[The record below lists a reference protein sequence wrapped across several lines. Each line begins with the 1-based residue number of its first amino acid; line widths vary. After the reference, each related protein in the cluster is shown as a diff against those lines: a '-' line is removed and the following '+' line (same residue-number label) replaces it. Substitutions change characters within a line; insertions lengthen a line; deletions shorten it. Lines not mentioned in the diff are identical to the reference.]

1 LAILQA
7 ELEVSELHL
16 DEDTFMMYG
25 REGGRF
31 VDLVDEKR
39 LDDYHILDRST
50 LQLKVSF
57 SNCGGSPLVIASQ
70 MKMMMDLRLENEP
83 HISYGLSLS
92 QFGTLGSYVSSSSC
106 NILNSRSY
114 KG

>member
-1 LAILQA
+1 MAILQA
-7 ELEVSELHL
+7 ELEISELHL

-57 SNCGGSPLVIASQ
+57 SNCFKPWRVPICYCIPDEYNDGSDI
-70 MKMMMDLRLENEP
+70 RE
-83 HISYGLSLS
+83 
-92 QFGTLGSYVSSSSC
+92 
-106 NILNSRSY
+106 
-114 KG
+114 

>member
-1 LAILQA
+1 MALTYYSHMAILQA

-57 SNCGGSPLVIASQ
+57 SEPWWVPICYCIPNENDDGSEI
-70 MKMMMDLRLENEP
+70 RE
-83 HISYGLSLS
+83 
-92 QFGTLGSYVSSSSC
+92 
-106 NILNSRSY
+106 
-114 KG
+114 